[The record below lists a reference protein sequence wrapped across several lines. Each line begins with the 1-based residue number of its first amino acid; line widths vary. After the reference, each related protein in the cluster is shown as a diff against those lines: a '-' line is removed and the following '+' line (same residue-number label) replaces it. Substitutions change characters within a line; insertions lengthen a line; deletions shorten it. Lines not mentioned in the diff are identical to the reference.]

1 MKAVSLIGVLLL
13 AKLLT
18 VAGRDLPLSIWTP
31 AALVW
36 QDVAVGAVFAGVAA
50 GAGWCLPVRTVYWT
64 LVLWIAVNVPVAR
77 TLSSALTVPMLRA
90 TGGALSD
97 SIALY
102 ATPLNIAL
110 MALVIGSAAVLPRLT
125 PSTRTLTSL
134 VLPLPLWRCP
144 DRGPLRRWICAA
156 RNGTR

>member
-18 VAGRDLPLSIWTP
+18 VVGRDLPTSIWTP
-31 AALVW
+31 SALAW
-36 QDVAVGAVFAGVAA
+36 QDVAVGAVFAGVVA
-50 GAGWCLPVRTVYWT
+50 GFGWRLPVLTVYWT

-77 TLSSALTVPMLRA
+77 TLSSTLTVPMLRA
-90 TGGALSD
+90 TGGPLTD

-110 MALVIGSAAVLPRLT
+110 TALVIASAVVLPRLT
-125 PSTRTLTSL
+125 LSTR
-134 VLPLPLWRCP
+134 
-144 DRGPLRRWICAA
+144 
-156 RNGTR
+156 